1 MNTSLF
7 PAAKALKHNK
17 RQEKTKGIEPFTKE
31 SPNPQNKT
39 ENPATVPYCCL
50 RVRVPRFHCN
60 KAVLTAQAVCTAAV
74 SPTNAFFIYFLLFL
88 FLHLNKKEI
97 TTHLFF
103 YFFSTI
109 LWFQF
114 TFDLA
119 PVLWWHRRQGVMFR
133 AAETAFQRRGDQGPL
148 VMIFTKGMWTELT
161 EADSRIAA
169 LIAPM
174 PWALPLS

>member
-1 MNTSLF
+1 MLFTLKEDILDFKFISLTKLSFCLFVILKANTSLF

-39 ENPATVPYCCL
+39 ENPATVPCCCL
-50 RVRVPRFHCN
+50 QVRVPRFHCN

-103 YFFSTI
+103 HFFSTI
-109 LWFQF
+109 L
-114 TFDLA
+114 
-119 PVLWWHRRQGVMFR
+119 
-133 AAETAFQRRGDQGPL
+133 
-148 VMIFTKGMWTELT
+148 
-161 EADSRIAA
+161 
-169 LIAPM
+169 
-174 PWALPLS
+174 